1 MKKGLALFF
10 CLLFFSSCSAVK
22 PVSTVDIATRYEG
35 FVSAL
40 VTAET
45 VEDVF
50 QINVTKNGMSITFY
64 VEEPE
69 ELRGLSITKT
79 EGKATVE
86 FGGMTVAFP
95 AEKLPSA
102 APFLLLCEALET
114 LQTPKAFSV
123 GSGKGGLSVKTEH
136 FSAALDPETLALQ
149 ILEFPAEQV
158 RFSFENVVFLEGK

>member
-1 MKKGLALFF
+1 MNATKKG
-10 CLLFFSSCSAVK
+10 
-22 PVSTVDIATRYEG
+22 I
-35 FVSAL
+35 
-40 VTAET
+40 
-45 VEDVF
+45 
-50 QINVTKNGMSITFY
+50 SITFY

-79 EGKATVE
+79 EGKAAAE

-123 GSGKGGLSVKTEH
+123 RSGKGGLSIETER
-136 FSAALDPETLALQ
+136 FSATFDPETLALQ
-149 ILEFPAEQV
+149 MLDFPAEQV
-158 RFSFENVVFLEGK
+158 RFSFNNVVFSEEK